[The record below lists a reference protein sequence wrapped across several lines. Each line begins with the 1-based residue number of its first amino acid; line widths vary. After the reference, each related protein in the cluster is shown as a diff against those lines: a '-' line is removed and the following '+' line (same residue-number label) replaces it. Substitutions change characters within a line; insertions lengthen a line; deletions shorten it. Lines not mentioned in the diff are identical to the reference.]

1 MCPFRIFRMAV
12 CLLVWVGAAASA
24 QGGGLPRGD
33 PPPAAAPAR
42 ADVHVPAIP
51 DRPSPA
57 AIVSAGQPLVVHFA
71 GTPRATALW
80 DFGFGGTSLAHGAF
94 PVDEAGLGRL
104 RLVVPDVRQRI
115 VCDLLLASD
124 GVLARRVVIV
134 YPEPLLADAA
144 GRIREQRI
152 GVLDPTGGVQRAL
165 GAERIAF
172 EDLAP
177 QIARDYF
184 NGNIAVLA
192 GHKDAEALADVCR
205 RLNAR
210 VRAGT
215 NVLVL
220 NPPARWS
227 AWDLGRMELDPP
239 ESAAGRV
246 APELGSFVPAE
257 DLGDGP
263 WTAVLEAKRAVEV
276 LAWYET
282 PTQPGRGRAE
292 GDKTARRMLLASR
305 TVGRG
310 RIVASLLPQTE
321 FPDVNVVGRGLLGEM
336 ILWLIG
342 PPAPHPQSKEA
353 NREQSNVIV
362 AAGGDGRIGRS
373 SCLGR

>member
-1 MCPFRIFRMAV
+1 
-12 CLLVWVGAAASA
+12 
-24 QGGGLPRGD
+24 
-33 PPPAAAPAR
+33 
-42 ADVHVPAIP
+42 VHVPAVP

-57 AIVSAGQPLVVHFA
+57 AIVSAGTPLVVHFA

-94 PVDEAGLGRL
+94 LADEAGLGRL
-104 RLVVPDVRQRI
+104 RLVAPDVCQRI
-115 VCDLLLASD
+115 VCELLLASD

-134 YPEPLLADAA
+134 YPESLLADAA

-205 RLNAR
+205 RLHSR
-210 VRAGT
+210 VRAGA

-227 AWDLGRMELDPP
+227 AWGLGRVELDPP
-239 ESAAGRV
+239 ESAAARA

-276 LAWYET
+276 LAWSET
-282 PTQPGRGRAE
+282 PTQPGRDRAE
-292 GDKTARRMLLASR
+292 GDKAARRMLLAAR
-305 TVGRG
+305 AVGRG
-310 RIVASLLPQTE
+310 RIAASLLPQTE

-342 PPAPHPQSKEA
+342 PPAPHTLPIQ
-353 NREQSNVIV
+353 
-362 AAGGDGRIGRS
+362 GGEP
-373 SCLGR
+373 